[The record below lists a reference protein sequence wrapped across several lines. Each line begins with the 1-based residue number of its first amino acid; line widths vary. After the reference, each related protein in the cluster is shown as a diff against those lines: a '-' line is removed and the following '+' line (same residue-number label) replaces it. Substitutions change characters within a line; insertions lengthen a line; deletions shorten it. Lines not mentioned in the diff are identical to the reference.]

1 MPNAIFRLITFTLCL
16 GLFLG
21 LATTITPRAARA
33 QAGSAGGSVGNDDK
47 SLSGSRPDSPEG
59 RSVES
64 DQPAH
69 HSKPQAEGPRR
80 ASRSNGGSGGNFDGT
95 WTFVGT
101 STNCR
106 GSGSVSGVI
115 SGGRVVGPGTIGS
128 VSPNGAYHGVS
139 VGNDGIRLTASG
151 RLSGKSGSGTYA
163 RSDGCVGRWIAA
175 KQ

>member
-1 MPNAIFRLITFTLCL
+1 VLFLV
-16 GLFLG
+16 LFLG
-21 LATTITPRAARA
+21 LSTTILPQGALA
-33 QAGSAGGSVGNDDK
+33 QSGSAGGSIGNDDK
-47 SLSGSRPDSPEG
+47 SLSGSRQDSRQD
-59 RSVES
+59 RSVEP

-69 HSKPQAEGPRR
+69 HSKPQAEEPRR
-80 ASRSNGGSGGNFDGT
+80 MSRSNGGGGGNFDGS

-101 STNCR
+101 STNCQ

-128 VSPNGAYHGVS
+128 VSPSGAYHGVS